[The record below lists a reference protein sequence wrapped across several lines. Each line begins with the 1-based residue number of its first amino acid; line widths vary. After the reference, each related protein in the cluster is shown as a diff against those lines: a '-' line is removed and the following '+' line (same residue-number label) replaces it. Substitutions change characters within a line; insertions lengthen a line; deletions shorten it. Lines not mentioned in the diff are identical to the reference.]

1 MGKVY
6 ESLREAMQEKFQ
18 RNKAVSA
25 SPQVDQAEGSGVGQE
40 LREFQKI
47 VLDRIGRLA
56 VLVENDEKLAQE
68 ENQHAE
74 QLITGL
80 RENLTAAT
88 AKLRETENILSAK
101 DSARQNLEETLTAR
115 IRGFQDEMKKKDELI
130 ERKEGDIKNLTST
143 VGKLEAKVLELETA
157 VERARTE
164 MAQEVQRAEQ
174 LSEKFRATSAEFETQ
189 LKEAEQIVREK
200 DSTVKRLEQELAG
213 KMQEFSAK
221 ISDHE
226 AQLKNKEQSLESR
239 DGEIK
244 DLKSQL
250 QFLTRGIDELSSF
263 FMQAKALTA
272 AEVKQKSTPLSEPV
286 NAEAGKPPIPV
297 KDQRTTMT
305 SAATLDQPVSA
316 DLLHRVTERLEL
328 TIGPAASTVIR
339 DQAAALGES
348 IENFPRNRLIELVDV
363 LSNEIPNKE
372 LRFNFRKWFAQQSMP

>member
-40 LREFQKI
+40 LKEFQKI
-47 VLDRIGRLA
+47 VLDRIDRLA
-56 VLVENDEKLAQE
+56 VLVENDEKLAKE

-88 AKLRETENILSAK
+88 AKLKEAENILSSK
-101 DSARQNLEETLTAR
+101 DSVRQNLEDTLTAK
-115 IRGFQDEMKKKDELI
+115 IRGLQDEMKQKDEVI
-130 ERKEGDIKNLTST
+130 ERKEDEIKSLTST
-143 VGKLEAKVLELETA
+143 VGGLETKVLELESGA
-157 VERARTE
+157 ERARTE
-164 MAQEVQRAEQ
+164 MAKEVQRAEQ
-174 LSEKFRATSAEFETQ
+174 LSEKFRVTSAELETQ
-189 LKEAEQIVREK
+189 LKEAEQVVREK
-200 DSTVKRLEQELAG
+200 DFTVKRLEQELAG
-213 KMQEFSAK
+213 KMQEFSAR

-226 AQLKNKEQSLESR
+226 AQLKNKEQNLESR

-263 FMQAKALTA
+263 FMQAKALTT
-272 AEVKQKSTPLSEPV
+272 AEVKQKNSSSSEPV
-286 NAEAGKPPIPV
+286 NAEARKPPIPV
-297 KDQRTTMT
+297 KDQRTTMA

-316 DLLHRVTERLEL
+316 DLLNRVTERLQL
-328 TIGPAASTVIR
+328 TIGPVAPTLIR
-339 DQAAALGES
+339 DHAVALGES
-348 IENFPRNRLIELVDV
+348 IENFPRSRLIELVDV

-372 LRFNFRKWFAQQSMP
+372 LRFNFRKWFAQQSQ